1 MSNSVRP
8 HRRQPTRLP
17 RPWDSPGKN
26 TGVGREA
33 IILKNAGFLHLE
45 DSGTRRARRW
55 TGVSNRRHHGA
66 GRSSLGGPP
75 GRGLGVPLPAA
86 APGAALLVGTAS
98 APPRGPLA
106 QGQRSVSPLPL
117 ALLALFSPRKLP
129 GCGRQEG
136 EAQLGGKPPSP
147 AQALHPWQPLE
158 TPPPSC
164 SPGTRKQAPLTH
176 VPLPGP
182 WQHSAGPQ
190 EAREDPFE
198 EGALPHTPHP
208 TSGSGAGGWSLTD
221 GVEDVGHLVVA
232 FGRGFHEQQPL
243 ALCKLLPFLEEVTVE
258 SPH

>member
-1 MSNSVRP
+1 MQASCTSRTQARAGLDGGPGSATAVTTELAVARSED
-8 HRRQPTRLP
+8 RQ
-17 RPWDSPGKN
+17 
-26 TGVGREA
+26 
-33 IILKNAGFLHLE
+33 
-45 DSGTRRARRW
+45 
-55 TGVSNRRHHGA
+55 GA
-66 GRSSLGGPP
+66 GWESRSPQ
-75 GRGLGVPLPAA
+75 LPAQR
-86 APGAALLVGTAS
+86 PLLVGTAS

-106 QGQRSVSPLPL
+106 QSQRSVSPLPL

-147 AQALHPWQPLE
+147 AQALHPWQSLE

-176 VPLPGP
+176 VHLPGP

-198 EGALPHTPHP
+198 EGAPSHTPHP

-232 FGRGFHEQQPL
+232 FGGGFHEQQPL